1 MIIFIIKDK
10 IMTFRTKLDYSDN
23 RQIKQRERTNTI
35 LSGATV
41 FGVPFSALTTGPST
55 VDSGTT
61 ESFSLVVSTFSGNSA
76 TTIFNWYDSRMEL
89 GISQISALTS
99 SNSGVTQNVNVFT
112 SNNTTII
119 DGNSINLSYSGVS
132 FDLIVT
138 NMMVIGP
145 SYSGSVEHTSVNILS
160 ANTLDYTGRTIWV
173 DNTEITRTKKIIV
186 TESPQVGYVLKCVD
200 SEGKAEWGPVSGAT
214 SFSGNTSATCITDLY
229 ISNLYGC
236 SPITI
241 HSNVQNSGSTSIGL
255 LSTAFGVRTSATT
268 NGSYSEGIF
277 TISSGNASHAEGL
290 STTATTTGSHAEG
303 QFTISSG
310 NGGSHSE
317 GNNTTASGDYSHAE
331 GGGTVASG
339 TGSHAEGQDTTASGT
354 NTHAEGDRTIASLD
368 SAHAEGKL
376 TIASGAA
383 SHAEGRSTKSI
394 GDDSHSQGNGT
405 IASGTYSHAGGNSV
419 VASGQTSFV
428 HFNAS
433 GATYGAYGDQSAI
446 LGGIN
451 NNINSGANSS
461 VVLGGVGN
469 LVNTNTER
477 SVVLG
482 GQSITA
488 TTNDTVYVPDL
499 VIDGLINI
507 TQLETNGEGLIVDGA
522 SDITLKKNVNSIDDA
537 LDKIL
542 NLNPVSFEWVK
553 DIKFREGTVFGL
565 IAQEVEKVIPE
576 IVRKRAKGNGT
587 LTIEYKELIPW
598 IIGAIKE
605 LSSNSIDLTQ
615 NKESILETQT
625 IASEDNNIELNY
637 NGTKESALDGGI
649 IVVNGISENADAE
662 FIINSNGDWVT
673 NNNIIPK
680 GIIIPE
686 YTPTSTND
694 SFGRVGLMTRDDFYL
709 YIKRNDGWGRVKLEI
724 F

>member
-405 IASGTYSHAGGNSV
+405 IASGAYSHAGGNSV

-522 SDITLKKNVNSIDDA
+522 SDITLKENVNSIDDA

-553 DIKFREGTVFGL
+553 DVKFREGTVFGL